1 LFFFGFVLLC
11 HHEKPQFFNFPQR
24 HKLLQPLL
32 GSFPSWLLY
41 LHAKGLHAFQ
51 PFLFEENIVD
61 LSVAIFQIT
70 SLSQSF
76 L

>member
-1 LFFFGFVLLC
+1 MKNHSFSTS
-11 HHEKPQFFNFPQR
+11 
-24 HKLLQPLL
+24 HKLLQPLF

-51 PFLFEENIVD
+51 PILFEENIVD